1 MAGQA
6 ENWTI
11 IIFIFSFDYLFDE
24 LVFFLQSFCL
34 NEMTACEYSLGTDEF
49 TETSSLFIVRIG
61 SNPYMISLVHFC

>member
-34 NEMTACEYSLGTDEF
+34 NEMTACECSLGTDEF
-49 TETSSLFIVRIG
+49 TETSSL
-61 SNPYMISLVHFC
+61 L